1 MELTC
6 VDGCCAPEMRAAF
19 RLPLNLIHPRHSF
32 FKYMPELFL
41 CISDWR
47 VPFVLDEIGLFHR
60 IVVVLDSR
68 QEGKKTSWISL
79 WTDCVIRGLVRKG
92 GKVSSSFV
100 SAMFQA
106 LIHSY

>member
-1 MELTC
+1 M
-6 VDGCCAPEMRAAF
+6 VKEMRAAF

-47 VPFVLDEIGLFHR
+47 MLFVLDEIGLFHR

-68 QEGKKTSWISL
+68 QEGKKKRVGFHYGRI
-79 WTDCVIRGLVRKG
+79 
-92 GKVSSSFV
+92 
-100 SAMFQA
+100 A
-106 LIHSY
+106 

>member
-1 MELTC
+1 MSLLRQL
-6 VDGCCAPEMRAAF
+6 VVKEMRAAF
-19 RLPLNLIHPRHSF
+19 WLPLNLIHPRHSF

-47 VPFVLDEIGLFHR
+47 MLFVLDEIGLFHR

-68 QEGKKTSWISL
+68 QEGKKKTSWISL
-79 WTDCVIRGLVRKG
+79 WTDCVIRGLVRKD

-100 SAMFQA
+100 SAMI
-106 LIHSY
+106 L